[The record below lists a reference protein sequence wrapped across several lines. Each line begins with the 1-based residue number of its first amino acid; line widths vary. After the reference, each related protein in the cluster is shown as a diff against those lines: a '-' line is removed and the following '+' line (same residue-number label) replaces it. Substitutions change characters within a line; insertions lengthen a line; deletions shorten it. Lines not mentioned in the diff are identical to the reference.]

1 VFSSIGPKDREASEK
16 SCGLKLIFFGSVSVN
31 DVETTDFAVGKQRS
45 STLLG
50 NLLMIGSMWR
60 FKVHTMKKCSQ

>member
-1 VFSSIGPKDREASEK
+1 
-16 SCGLKLIFFGSVSVN
+16 VSVN